1 MYPDIPDQQPTS
13 RAVSMAFAKLNRI
26 FLLIVCQKLC
36 QPYKCLHYCF
46 SFLSSKSKRR
56 RKKKKKKIMPII
68 HIFFAWQRVQ
78 LVGITQMMFIET
90 CPSRTQEQ
98 VWQSPVQISRSP
110 ILRTYNA
117 HGEFWPQQVTKWNF
131 SSWNLNWKTV
141 TLTRVAMTTWVWGEC
156 NALTFWLEVTRNAR

>member
-56 RKKKKKKIMPII
+56 RKKNK
-68 HIFFAWQRVQ
+68 
-78 LVGITQMMFIET
+78 
-90 CPSRTQEQ
+90 
-98 VWQSPVQISRSP
+98 
-110 ILRTYNA
+110 
-117 HGEFWPQQVTKWNF
+117 TKQNYADNSHF
-131 SSWNLNWKTV
+131 LCMAACT
-141 TLTRVAMTTWVWGEC
+141 TRGNYTDDVYRDVSIK
-156 NALTFWLEVTRNAR
+156 NARTSVTITSPNFPEPYPQNIQCTWRILAPTGHKVELFFLEFELEDSYLDSGCHDYVSVR